1 MENLRSVR
9 MSRSIKEY
17 NQDVTAYSLKLKKL
31 KLPKKLR
38 QFTADGGGLKKYG
51 IKKLY
56 LASSSLKKSS
66 FKKLS
71 KKCTVYVKN
80 KKVRDQVRKA
90 GFKGKIVIE
99 KKFDR
104 CGGYIRI
111 IILEMVGWG

>member
-56 LASSSLKKSS
+56 LASSSLKKAP
-66 FKKLS
+66 LRN
-71 KKCTVYVKN
+71 CQKN
-80 KKVRDQVRKA
+80 VPST
-90 GFKGKIVIE
+90 
-99 KKFDR
+99 
-104 CGGYIRI
+104 
-111 IILEMVGWG
+111 